1 MGYVDV
7 TIIIVPSNFLLNVTI
22 SDCTSLKTTWTNMK
36 ASKQFP
42 VSSGTV
48 LSLNCNVGYELK
60 GDETVTCIQIKQFQY
75 SAEPTCGEKFTEKYY
90 VALKTSTI

>member
-1 MGYVDV
+1 M
-7 TIIIVPSNFLLNVTI
+7 TLIVSGNFLLNVII
-22 SDCTSLKTTWTNMK
+22 SDCTSLKITWTNMK

-60 GDETVTCIQIKQFQY
+60 GDETVTCIQNTEFQY
-75 SAEPTCGEKFTEKYY
+75 STEPTCGEKKMRSF
-90 VALKTSTI
+90 VNQQHLV